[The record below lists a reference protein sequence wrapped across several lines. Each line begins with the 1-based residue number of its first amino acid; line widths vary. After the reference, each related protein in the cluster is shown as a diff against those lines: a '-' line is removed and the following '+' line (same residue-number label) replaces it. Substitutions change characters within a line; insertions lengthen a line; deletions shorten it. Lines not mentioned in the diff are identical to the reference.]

1 MYSVWGRS
9 GTEPTLATH
18 STIQR
23 IEGQEATMTE
33 AVKFEQD
40 GSVVTLTFN
49 RPDTRNAI
57 TEDIVA
63 DLLACCDRVNYDLSV
78 RCVILTGAGKGFSSG
93 GNVNEMRERTSL
105 FGGSAA
111 QIRSGYR
118 EGIQRIPLTM
128 YRLEVPVIAAVNGA
142 AIGAGLD
149 LAMMCDMRI
158 ASTYASFAEVF
169 VKLGIIPGD
178 GGAWFL
184 PPRDRYGAG
193 IGNGVHGGSPG
204 RGDRSRVGPGFA
216 RGRTGEAYGRS
227 ARAGGSRPGQPAGGT
242 EDDQTPHPGGT
253 ARGSRDIAGAVFRYA
268 GDRPSHAGTTTKP
281 SMRCS
286 RSAIPSS
293 RASGST
299 TERKQ
304 IQGLVWPFRDVP
316 AY

>member
-1 MYSVWGRS
+1 
-9 GTEPTLATH
+9 
-18 STIQR
+18 
-23 IEGQEATMTE
+23 MTD

-40 GSVVTLTFN
+40 GSVVTLTLN

-184 PPRDRYGAG
+184 PRA
-193 IGNGVHGGSPG
+193 IGMARASEMAFT
-204 RGDRSRVGPGFA
+204 GDRLDAATALEWGLVSRVVEPEKLMDEA
-216 RGRTGEAYGRS
+216 RALADRVAANPPEALRMTKRLIREGQRVGLETLLELSSGMQAIAHHTPDHHEAVDAMFEKRDPKFTGER
-227 ARAGGSRPGQPAGGT
+227 
-242 EDDQTPHPGGT
+242 
-253 ARGSRDIAGAVFRYA
+253 
-268 GDRPSHAGTTTKP
+268 
-281 SMRCS
+281 
-286 RSAIPSS
+286 
-293 RASGST
+293 
-299 TERKQ
+299 
-304 IQGLVWPFRDVP
+304 
-316 AY
+316 